1 MQAKSL
7 SGLVKGEKIRR
18 SPGGRSENRI
28 GTETL
33 TVVEVLLPEGDGK
46 RPPSQQGLL
55 LLLVNQEE
63 PTSL

>member
-46 RPPSQQGLL
+46 RPPGQQGLL
-55 LLLVNQEE
+55 LMLKQEE

>member
-1 MQAKSL
+1 M
-7 SGLVKGEKIRR
+7 KGEKIRR

-33 TVVEVLLPEGDGK
+33 TVVEVFFPEGDGK
-46 RPPSQQGLL
+46 RPPGQQGLL
-55 LLLVNQEE
+55 LLLNQEE

>member
-7 SGLVKGEKIRR
+7 SGLVKGEKIGR

-33 TVVEVLLPEGDGK
+33 TVVEVLSPEGDGK
-46 RPPSQQGLL
+46 RPPGQQGLL
-55 LLLVNQEE
+55 LLLNHEE